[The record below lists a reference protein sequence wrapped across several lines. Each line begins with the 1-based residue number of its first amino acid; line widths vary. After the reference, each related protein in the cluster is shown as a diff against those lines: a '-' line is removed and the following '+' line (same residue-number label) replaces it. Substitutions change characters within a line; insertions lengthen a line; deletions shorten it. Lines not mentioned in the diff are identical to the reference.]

1 MKPTL
6 NLLSKTK
13 AELTAMA
20 RRKKIPVTSGMLKD
34 DLIKAIKKGLRKIET
49 QKKSKTAAVKTRK
62 QTPASKTAKKS
73 LKKKSSKPPKTKTAK
88 QPKSPARTTTTPK
101 RIKTSVKKTALKKSP
116 VKGNAKKTSTK
127 KSVSRKPKTVLPPKT
142 IKRQTPPKS
151 VGTPSDLPERYNDH
165 RLVVLA
171 RDPNWAYAYWDLD
184 AARVRDLLSKTSQSP
199 DKARWVL
206 RVFSAGL
213 TPAEDKGL
221 FFDIN
226 VDVKTGSYYLDLS
239 RPGGRFI
246 VEIGVI
252 DSSGMFRT
260 TAQSNPVI
268 LPIDHPSETI
278 APEGTAPS
286 KAPTSP
292 SGSGFSKPPSSR
304 SQ

>member
-13 AELTAMA
+13 AELTAIA

-62 QTPASKTAKKS
+62 KTPATKTAKKT
-73 LKKKSSKPPKTKTAK
+73 LKKKSSKPPKSKTAK
-88 QPKSPARTTTTPK
+88 QPKSPARTPTTAK
-101 RIKTSVKKTALKKSP
+101 RIKTPVKKTALRKSP
-116 VKGNAKKTSTK
+116 AKGNAKKTPVK
-127 KSVSRKPKTVLPPKT
+127 KSVSRKPKTILSPKT
-142 IKRQTPPKS
+142 IKRQELPKS

-184 AARVRDLLSKTSQSP
+184 AARVRDLLSKTGQSP

-213 TPAEDKGL
+213 TPAEDTGH

-268 LPIDHPSETI
+268 LPVDQPSETI
-278 APEGTAPS
+278 APVGTAPARVS
-286 KAPTSP
+286 DS
-292 SGSGFSKPPSSR
+292 SDGS
-304 SQ
+304 Q

>member
-34 DLIKAIKKGLRKIET
+34 DLIKALKKGLRNIET
-49 QKKSKTAAVKTRK
+49 QKKSKTTAVKTRK
-62 QTPASKTAKKS
+62 QTPASKTAKKT
-73 LKKKSSKPPKTKTAK
+73 LKKKSSKSAKTKTAK
-88 QPKSPARTTTTPK
+88 QPKSPARTTTTAK
-101 RIKTSVKKTALKKSP
+101 RIKTPVKKTTLKKSP
-116 VKGNAKKTSTK
+116 AKGNAKKTPVK
-127 KSVSRKPKTVLPPKT
+127 KSASRKSKIVLSPKT
-142 IKRQTPPKS
+142 IKKQELSKPA
-151 VGTPSDLPERYNDH
+151 GTLSDLPERYNDH

-213 TPAEDKGL
+213 APTEDKGH

-239 RPGGRFI
+239 RPGARFI

-268 LPIDHPSETI
+268 LPIDHPSETV

-286 KAPTSP
+286 KVPDS
-292 SGSGFSKPPSSR
+292 SDGS
-304 SQ
+304 Q